1 MRRSSSKRSVVSG
14 SSSRKGS
21 PSASLRNFKDISDTS
36 LSRRKFQEKKSSS
49 KKGKR
54 DHRKLSQS
62 PAPLTASGHKQRINS
77 EKFEV
82 SNFKLAPA
90 DQSKSHQMRNVSEKI
105 EQYDKLIEKLS
116 NHNRP
121 LENAQ
126 PLRKKAQKEVV
137 NSAANNKAAL
147 EEETDKALIEEYK

>member
-1 MRRSSSKRSVVSG
+1 
-14 SSSRKGS
+14 
-21 PSASLRNFKDISDTS
+21 
-36 LSRRKFQEKKSSS
+36 
-49 KKGKR
+49 
-54 DHRKLSQS
+54 
-62 PAPLTASGHKQRINS
+62 
-77 EKFEV
+77 V

-126 PLRKKAQKEVV
+126 PLRKKAQKEFGD
-137 NSAANNKAAL
+137 SAANNKAAL
-147 EEETDKALIEEYK
+147 EEETDKALIEEYKSL